1 MSHRLEPGAF
11 DAVLFDAGGILVLP
25 DPTVIAPL
33 LAPYGGT
40 DDLDAHRRAHYAGMA
55 AKSRAGASEMDWS
68 SYNVAYVETVGVEVV
83 LVERAAEM
91 LDRTRSADLWRWPIP
106 ESVAALQRLSGLG
119 VPMSV
124 VSNASGQIEWV
135 LAHMGICQ
143 VGSGRGVAMRAVI
156 DSHVVG
162 VAKPDPRIFDFA
174 LVEHSEHDRSRI
186 LYVGDSVLM
195 DVNGAR
201 AAGLH
206 PVLLDPHGDHP
217 DLDAD
222 RIDDL
227 SALAH
232 LFSAV

>member
-40 DDLDAHRRAHYAGMA
+40 DDLAAHRRAHYAGMA

-68 SYNVAYVETVGVEVV
+68 SYNVAYVETVGVEVM

-174 LVEHSEHDRSRI
+174 LVEHPEHDRSRI

-195 DVNGAR
+195 DVKGAR

-217 DLDAD
+217 ELDAD

-227 SALAH
+227 SALAD